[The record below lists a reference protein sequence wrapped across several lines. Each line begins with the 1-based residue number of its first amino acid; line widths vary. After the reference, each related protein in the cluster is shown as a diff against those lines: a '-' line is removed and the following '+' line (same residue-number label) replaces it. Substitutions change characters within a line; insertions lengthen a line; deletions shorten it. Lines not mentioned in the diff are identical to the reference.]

1 MMSVFA
7 LGFGLLTAFADSSS
21 LVAAEVIRSGDPV
34 TSYNATTEEGN
45 NAIGDPLLGREVV
58 RTVYAGK
65 PITYENTRAPI
76 LVRRNQIVT
85 IKYIK
90 GGLEISATG
99 RALGEAGLNES
110 VTVLNQQSKQTVQ
123 GIVQENGW
131 VLAQ

>member
-7 LGFGLLTAFADSSS
+7 LGLGLLTAFADSSS

-34 TSYNATTEEGN
+34 TSYNATTEEGD

-76 LVRRNQIVT
+76 LVRRNQVVT
-85 IKYIK
+85 VKYIK

>member
-110 VTVLNQQSKQTVQ
+110 VTVLSQQSKQTVQ

>member
-7 LGFGLLTAFADSSS
+7 LGLGLLTAFADSSS

-34 TSYNATTEEGN
+34 TSYNATTEEGD

-76 LVRRNQIVT
+76 LVRRNQLVT
-85 IKYIK
+85 VKYIK

>member
-7 LGFGLLTAFADSSS
+7 LGLGLLTAFADSSS

-76 LVRRNQIVT
+76 LVRRNQVVT
-85 IKYIK
+85 VKYIK

>member
-7 LGFGLLTAFADSSS
+7 LGLGLLTAFADSSS

-34 TSYNATTEEGN
+34 TSYNATTEEGG

-76 LVRRNQIVT
+76 LVRRNQVVT
-85 IKYIK
+85 VKYIK

>member
-1 MMSVFA
+1 MVSVFA
-7 LGFGLLTAFADSSS
+7 LGLGLLTAFADSSS

-58 RTVYAGK
+58 RTIYAGK

-85 IKYIK
+85 VKYIK
-90 GGLEISATG
+90 GGMEISTTG

-110 VTVLNQQSKQTVQ
+110 VTLLNQQSKQTVQ

>member
-1 MMSVFA
+1 MMSVFV

>member
-1 MMSVFA
+1 MLSVFA
-7 LGFGLLTAFADSSS
+7 LGLGLLTAFADSSS